1 MTGITRLFS
10 HFDPNSTYSEGFFR
24 YVDAVGIVAMR
35 GVMATKEPP
44 KGWGTDELTK
54 FLDIIHWNNWAVFS
68 NKHAEFQLLQQVD
81 QAFYTISSNLNHPQT
96 LLEPM
101 LLLRSH
107 SAYRA
112 ACGLVMGGQTVDAF
126 PSLRS
131 VLEYALYALHIR
143 RNSGYGEVWMRRHES
158 DDSIRA
164 CRRRFETRKVMATLA
179 AADQSLHEKIR
190 TLYERTVD
198 YGAHPNE
205 RALTSSM
212 QMRAGDDDVEFL
224 HLYVVDDGPALAHAI
239 KTSAQIG
246 LGALLIFRM
255 MFKERFDI
263 LEITPKLDELK
274 KQL

>member
-1 MTGITRLFS
+1 
-10 HFDPNSTYSEGFFR
+10 
-24 YVDAVGIVAMR
+24 
-35 GVMATKEPP
+35 MAAKEPP
-44 KGWGTDELTK
+44 NGWADDELTK
-54 FLDIIHWNNWAVFS
+54 FLDIIHWNNWATFS
-68 NKHAEFQLLQQVD
+68 NNSAEFQLLQRVD
-81 QAFYTISSNLNHPQT
+81 HAFHTIANNLNRPET
-96 LLEPM
+96 ILEPM

-112 ACGLVMGGQTVDAF
+112 ACGLVMGGQAVDVF

-158 DDSIRA
+158 AESMMA
-164 CRRRFETRKVMATLA
+164 CRRKFGTKKVMDTLA

-212 QMRAGDDDVEFL
+212 QMRAGGDDVEFL
-224 HLYVVDDGPALAHAI
+224 HLYVVDDGPALAHAT
-239 KTSAQIG
+239 KTGAQVG